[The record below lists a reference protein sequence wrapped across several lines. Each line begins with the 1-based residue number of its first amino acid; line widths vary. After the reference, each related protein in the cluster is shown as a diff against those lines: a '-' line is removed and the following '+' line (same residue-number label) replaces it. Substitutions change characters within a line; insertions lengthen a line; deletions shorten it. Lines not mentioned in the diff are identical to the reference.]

1 VRSAKRCGVWQT
13 LFFIAA
19 TFTSG
24 GKIEMSRLSL
34 AFFGTAALCVL
45 GGMIWGVIMAA
56 SGDHTMMPAHAHL
69 NLMGWVTLALMGSFY
84 ALSGRSD
91 RLGWINYGLST
102 LAVIVSIPSLAM
114 LLGGNAAAEK
124 GATAG
129 AILAIL
135 GVLTFIGSM
144 FGYWRS
150 PKPA

>member
-1 VRSAKRCGVWQT
+1 MT
-13 LFFIAA
+13 
-19 TFTSG
+19 
-24 GKIEMSRLSL
+24 RLSL

-56 SGDHTMMPAHAHL
+56 SGDHSMMPAHAHL
-69 NLMGWVTLALMGSFY
+69 NLMGWATLAIMGSFY
-84 ALSGRSD
+84 ALSGRQD

-102 LAVIVSIPSLAM
+102 LAVIVSIPSLAL

-135 GVLTFIGSM
+135 GVLTFIASIASH
-144 FGYWRS
+144 WRTA
-150 PKPA
+150 KPA